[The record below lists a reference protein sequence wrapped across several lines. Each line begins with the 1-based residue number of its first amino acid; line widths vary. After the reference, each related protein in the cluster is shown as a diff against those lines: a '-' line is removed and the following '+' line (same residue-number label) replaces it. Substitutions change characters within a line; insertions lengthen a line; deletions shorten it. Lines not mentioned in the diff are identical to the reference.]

1 MLHFKERRRTVWS
14 VWALLSWNVKK
25 TSAVQLEC
33 RGLHSLVKAEK
44 GNADVT
50 AGTGDLSWQA
60 KRKKFSKR
68 KEKTQKNPLPI
79 FTACQHEQ
87 NLQPAEAFRLLGLG
101 CCPAGLGPHCFL
113 FGARPLWWDER
124 GCENQA
130 DPEGRLSKQ
139 LSWRWEG
146 ESHKEWK
153 HEREKEGQMQPG

>member
-1 MLHFKERRRTVWS
+1 M
-14 VWALLSWNVKK
+14 
-25 TSAVQLEC
+25 
-33 RGLHSLVKAEK
+33 KAEK

-79 FTACQHEQ
+79 FTACQREQ
-87 NLQPAEAFRLLGLG
+87 NLQPAKALRLLGLG
-101 CCPAGLGPHCFL
+101 CRPAGLAPRCFL

-130 DPEGRLSKQ
+130 DPEGRLCPNNSAGGGKE
-139 LSWRWEG
+139 RVTV
-146 ESHKEWK
+146 KEWK
-153 HEREKEGQMQPG
+153 REREKEGQRQPG